1 MQLSLTSAADDEQ
14 AQSSH
19 GVVASVNL
27 SPVHGFS
34 KDPALEV
41 RLLAGLGVEGDA
53 HCGTTVRHRHDRR
66 RDPKRPNLRQVHL
79 IGTELLDELAA
90 LGHPVAPGDLG
101 ENLTTTGL
109 DLLSLPAGTLLRIG
123 GAAEVALTGL
133 RTPCRLID
141 GYRPGLMRRMWGVD
155 ERGRRTRR
163 AGAMGV
169 VRSSGSVRAGD
180 PVTVVLPAGPHL
192 PLGPV

>member
-1 MQLSLTSAADDEQ
+1 MELSAATARSGERERPRD
-14 AQSSH
+14 
-19 GVVASVNL
+19 GLVASVNL

-66 RDPKRPNLRQVHL
+66 RDPERPNLRQVHL
-79 IGTELLDELAA
+79 IGTELLDELTA
-90 LGHPVAPGDLG
+90 LGHPVSPGDLG
-101 ENLTTTGL
+101 ENVTTTGL
-109 DLLSLPAGTLLRIG
+109 DLLALPVGTVLRLG
-123 GAAEVALTGL
+123 EQAELSLTGL

-141 GYRPGLMRRMWGVD
+141 GHQPGLMRRMWGVD
-155 ERGRRTRR
+155 EQGRRTRR
-163 AGAMGV
+163 AGVMAV
-169 VRSSGSVRAGD
+169 VDRGGAVRPGD
-180 PVTVVLPAGPHL
+180 RLTVVLPADRHL